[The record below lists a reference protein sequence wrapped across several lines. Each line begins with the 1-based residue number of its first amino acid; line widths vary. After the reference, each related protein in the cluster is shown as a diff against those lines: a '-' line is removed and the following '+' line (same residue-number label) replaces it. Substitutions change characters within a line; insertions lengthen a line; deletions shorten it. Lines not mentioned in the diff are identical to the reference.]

1 MIVTHHVISK
11 DDTTIG
17 YRRLGRG
24 PALIILHG
32 AMSAGHSH
40 LQLAKALSDRY
51 TCYLPDRRGRGASG
65 PSGLRY
71 GVQREVEDLSALME
85 ASGARMVLGV
95 SSGAIITLK
104 TALVRPE
111 LDKAVIFEP
120 PLSVNGSND
129 PGWLPLFDAR
139 IASGDISGA
148 LVMGMK
154 RTQMGPPL
162 LNAMPEWLLR
172 PMTNAM
178 MKRQDADSQPGEP
191 TFRQLAPTLH
201 NDAWIVQETA
211 DDLAGFAAVEAEVL
225 LLGGSKSPAY
235 LKQALT
241 ALEGVLPHACRVEL
255 PGLGHGATGPTD
267 QGGDPG
273 AVAKELHAF
282 LGI

>member
-1 MIVTHHVISK
+1 MTEHVISK
-11 DDTTIG
+11 DGTTIA

-32 AMSAGHSH
+32 AMQSSHSH
-40 LQLAKALSDRY
+40 LLLAEALSDRY

-65 PSGLRY
+65 PSGSRY
-71 GVQREVEDLSALME
+71 GLRREVEDLSALMD

-104 TALVRPE
+104 TALERPE

-120 PLSVNGSND
+120 PLSLNGSND
-129 PGWLPLFDAR
+129 ASWLPRFDAR
-139 IASGDISGA
+139 IASGDVSGA

-172 PMTNAM
+172 PLTNAM
-178 MKRQDADSQPGEP
+178 MKRQEADSRPGEP
-191 TFRQLAPTLH
+191 TFRQLAPSLH
-201 NDAWIVQETA
+201 NDARIVLETA

-235 LKQALT
+235 LKLALT
-241 ALEGVLPHACRVEL
+241 ALERVLPHACRVEL
-255 PGLGHGATGPTD
+255 PGLGHGATGPAEM
-267 QGGDPG
+267 GGAPG
-273 AVAKELHAF
+273 VVAEQLHAF